1 MGKFWQTIN
10 GKRKRTAEGYEHEQE
25 KFKSSAKYKA
35 EQVSRV
41 TARRKAIASG
51 RVRKG
56 SSQDIDHIKGLSDG
70 GTNSASNLRVL
81 SRSANRGRRQKSR
94 KRGSTRNRD
103 NWGR

>member
-10 GKRKRTAEGYEHEQE
+10 GKRKRTAAGYEHEQE

-41 TARRKAIASG
+41 TARRKAIRTG

-56 SSQDIDHIKGLSDG
+56 EDRDVDHKDSNPLN
-70 GTNSASNLRVL
+70 NSPSNIRVV
-81 SRSANRGRRQKSR
+81 SRKTNRGKTENSR
-94 KRGSTRNRD
+94 KRGSGRNRSM
-103 NWGR
+103 WGR